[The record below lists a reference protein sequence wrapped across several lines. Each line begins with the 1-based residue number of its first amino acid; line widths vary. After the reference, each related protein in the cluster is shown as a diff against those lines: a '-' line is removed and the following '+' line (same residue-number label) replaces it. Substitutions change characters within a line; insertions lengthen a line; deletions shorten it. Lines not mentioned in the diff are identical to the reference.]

1 MVFIYKLFIF
11 YQEGTF
17 ILRIFEDLRHQKAS
31 WKCTVTNCPWPNASP
46 KKHCKRELQTKHFL
60 HSYGCELDVCVCGGK
75 GVSLCRI
82 ITRDK
87 GGIFWRVAS
96 QKTQQLEVWGLLC
109 VRVPSTDS
117 SWIFDR
123 SKCGYNVS
131 KHTLSPDSELLS
143 GPMMICLRRETRRV
157 QATTEAPRTVVVWE
171 MITNERHGKEHGWK
185 DQ

>member
-1 MVFIYKLFIF
+1 MTKRFSKKNTASENSKQSIFFI
-11 YQEGTF
+11 
-17 ILRIFEDLRHQKAS
+17 
-31 WKCTVTNCPWPNASP
+31 VTGVS
-46 KKHCKRELQTKHFL
+46 LM
-60 HSYGCELDVCVCGGK
+60 CVCGGK

-96 QKTQQLEVWGLLC
+96 QKTQQLGVWGLLC

-143 GPMMICLRRETRRV
+143 GPMMICLRRDEKGASHHRSTADCCCLRNDNKWTTRKGTWLKGPVNFCWSSSDRSSSCWFC
-157 QATTEAPRTVVVWE
+157 TSTWRP
-171 MITNERHGKEHGWK
+171 GW
-185 DQ
+185 